1 MFPEAPGLGV
11 TLNRDELERL
21 KSLKLPE
28 QKRWIL
34 KSQFKNGTRMYNI
47 ADPENS
53 LFMVRPDRSRLI
65 PMRYTSPIST
75 TYWDDDGT
83 SEYKEMFGRIE
94 REGVVLARSV

>member
-1 MFPEAPGLGV
+1 M

-34 KSQFKNGTRMYNI
+34 KSQFRNGTRMSNI
-47 ADPENS
+47 ADPKNS

-65 PMRYTSPIST
+65 PMRYTAPIST
-75 TYWDDDGT
+75 TYWDDDGS
-83 SEYKEMFGRIE
+83 SEYREIFERIE
-94 REGVVLARSV
+94 REGVVLEKCV